1 MNLQH
6 YFCIT
11 LTTLLMHR
19 RIGKSMTEYICL
31 DSDMYDSLFKYY
43 QALGNAFSHDSKLD
57 KHIWNILNKQQYEL
71 HMESYIIASKDITDT
86 HSYYSILSPALQ
98 LDMKSLPIICFFP
111 EEMALLSCSNGFSV
125 QDTVRH
131 TKFIM
136 YRARRHLYQEVPTL
150 SGFQYF

>member
-11 LTTLLMHR
+11 LTTLLMYR
-19 RIGKSMTEYICL
+19 RVGKGMTEYICL
-31 DSDMYDSLFKYY
+31 YSDMYDSVFQYY
-43 QALGNAFSHDSKLD
+43 QASGNAFLHDSKLD
-57 KHIWNILNKQQYEL
+57 KKIWDMLNKQQYEL
-71 HMESYIIASKDITDT
+71 HMESYIASKDIADT

-98 LDMKSLPIICFFP
+98 LDMKSPPIICFFP

-136 YRARRHLYQEVPTL
+136 YRARRRLYQEVPTL
-150 SGFQYF
+150 SGFKYF

>member
-19 RIGKSMTEYICL
+19 RIGKGMTEYICL
-31 DSDMYDSLFKYY
+31 DSDMYNSLFQYY
-43 QALGNAFSHDSKLD
+43 QTLGNTFSHDSKLD
-57 KHIWNILNKQQYEL
+57 TKIWDMLDKQQYEL
-71 HMESYIIASKDITDT
+71 HMDSYIVTSKDIVDIN
-86 HSYYSILSPALQ
+86 SYYSLLSPTLR
-98 LDMKSLPIICFFP
+98 LNIKSLPIICFFP

-136 YRARRHLYQEVPTL
+136 YRARRRLYQEVPTL

>member
-11 LTTLLMHR
+11 LTTLLMYR
-19 RIGKSMTEYICL
+19 RVGKGMTEYICL
-31 DSDMYDSLFKYY
+31 YSDMYDSVFQYY
-43 QALGNAFSHDSKLD
+43 QASGNAFLHDSKLD
-57 KHIWNILNKQQYEL
+57 KKIWDMLNKQQYEL
-71 HMESYIIASKDITDT
+71 YMESYIASKNITNT
-86 HSYYSILSPALQ
+86 HSYYSILSPALR
-98 LDMKSLPIICFFP
+98 LGMKSPPIICFFP

-125 QDTVRH
+125 QDTIRH

-136 YRARRHLYQEVPTL
+136 YRARRRLYQKVPTL